1 MSSMMSRVY
10 NNDISSPD
18 AQLWGI
24 PVVLYCVWTI
34 VLLVSS
40 LIVLSCL
47 GRETK
52 KFEKRLSKAD
62 NKEELVSDIRGL
74 EMLMA
79 RYVRQFLGQGLLD
92 KLSAAIS
99 ANSDPS
105 QAEKIRSEIK
115 DWFTRRAK
123 DLEAMNYTEKS
134 VKRIILAAIR

>member
-1 MSSMMSRVY
+1 MSSVMSRVY
-10 NNDISSPD
+10 NDISSPD

-99 ANSDPS
+99 ANSDQS

>member
-1 MSSMMSRVY
+1 MIMSPLISPA
-10 NNDISSPD
+10 ISSPD

-52 KFEKRLSKAD
+52 KFQKRLSKAD
-62 NKEELVSDIRGL
+62 NKDELVSDIRGL

-79 RYVRQFLGQGLLD
+79 RYVRQFLGRGIMD
-92 KLSAAIS
+92 RLSAAIS
-99 ANSDPS
+99 AQSEPS
-105 QAEKIRSEIK
+105 QADKIRTEIK
-115 DWFTRRAK
+115 DWFTVRAK
-123 DLEAMNYTEKS
+123 DLEALNYTEKA

>member
-1 MSSMMSRVY
+1 MSPLIRPA
-10 NNDISSPD
+10 ISSPD

-52 KFEKRLSKAD
+52 KFHKRLNKAD
-62 NKEELVSDIRGL
+62 NKDELVSDMRGL

-92 KLSAAIS
+92 KLSAAVS
-99 ANSDPS
+99 ANTEPS
-105 QAEKIRSEIK
+105 QADKIRTEIK

-123 DLEAMNYTEKS
+123 DLEAMNYTEKT

>member
-1 MSSMMSRVY
+1 MRYSETSYRGARWACS
-10 NNDISSPD
+10 
-18 AQLWGI
+18 AAG
-24 PVVLYCVWTI
+24 
-34 VLLVSS
+34 LVSS

-52 KFEKRLSKAD
+52 KFHKRLSKAD
-62 NKEELVSDIRGL
+62 NKDELVSDIRGL

-92 KLSAAIS
+92 KLSAAVS
-99 ANSDPS
+99 ANTEPS
-105 QAEKIRSEIK
+105 QADKIRTEIK

-123 DLEAMNYTEKS
+123 DLEAMNYSEKA

>member
-1 MSSMMSRVY
+1 MSRVY

-52 KFEKRLSKAD
+52 KFQKRLSKAD
-62 NKEELVSDIRGL
+62 NKDELVSDIRGL
-74 EMLMA
+74 EMMMA
-79 RYVRQFLGQGLLD
+79 RYVRQFLGQGILD
-92 KLSAAIS
+92 RLSAALS
-99 ANSDPS
+99 AKNEPN
-105 QAEKIRSEIK
+105 QADKIRTEIK
-115 DWFTRRAK
+115 EWFTVRAK
-123 DLEAMNYTEKS
+123 DLEAMNYTEKA
-134 VKRIILAAIR
+134 VRRIILAAIR

>member
-1 MSSMMSRVY
+1 M
-10 NNDISSPD
+10 
-18 AQLWGI
+18 
-24 PVVLYCVWTI
+24 VLYCVWTI

-52 KFEKRLSKAD
+52 KFHKRLNKAD
-62 NKEELVSDIRGL
+62 NKDELVSDMRGL

-92 KLSAAIS
+92 KLSAAVS
-99 ANSDPS
+99 ANTEPS
-105 QAEKIRSEIK
+105 QADKIRTEIK

-123 DLEAMNYTEKS
+123 DLEAMNYTEKT